1 MSSTDGKIVRS
12 AKIDNPDNKLRR
24 YHLTPKLPQPNPFE
38 GMCCAK
44 LRNVIWKL
52 FEDPNSSTAAKVARF
67 ISKKLV
73 GHFHLRE
80 GEISSKYSQLVSA

>member
-1 MSSTDGKIVRS
+1 MIFQTKITP
-12 AKIDNPDNKLRR
+12 IPFD
-24 YHLTPKLPQPNPFE
+24 PKLPQPNPFE